1 MELGVFSIFLSFR
14 VEDVGHMR
22 NIQCQMR
29 EAQVLGVSLRF
40 NSLGYKI
47 DHLGDVLFSRKG
59 GKERKNI
66 TMTSTHPQRGPLIL
80 SGSRQTP
87 AWVHLKVYI
96 KIAVRIPSVQP
107 VSIHVKHATRDTT
120 QTQSQ

>member
-66 TMTSTHPQRGPLIL
+66 TMTSTHPQRGPTSLDL
-80 SGSRQTP
+80 GK
-87 AWVHLKVYI
+87 H
-96 KIAVRIPSVQP
+96 QP
-107 VSIHVKHATRDTT
+107 GYT
-120 QTQSQ
+120 